1 MATHVFAG
9 GPRRGRTRM
18 SMVLKAGVTAAIEAV
33 SASANRMRAAQAED
47 SATTVI
53 VPLSRLHRFTLLARS
68 GPNASITATC
78 HSDASGAERARWA
91 KAGSR
96 AEIKSRAVSGLPGR
110 LPCLSRWGLL
120 GIVSRS
126 LGLTVL
132 PVKTFDREWTTR
144 MPALCKSLKYLE
156 LGRAR

>member
-1 MATHVFAG
+1 MTQGLEAAA
-9 GPRRGRTRM
+9 RRGRTRT
-18 SMVLKAGVTAAIEAV
+18 SRPLKPGVALAMGSS

-47 SATTVI
+47 SAITVI
-53 VPLSRLHRFTLLARS
+53 VPPSRLQRFTLLARS

-91 KAGSR
+91 RAGRR
-96 AEIKSRAVSGLPGR
+96 ADIKSRAVTGLPGR

-120 GIVSRS
+120 GIVSRP

-132 PVKTFDREWTTR
+132 PVKTFDRERTTR

-156 LGRAR
+156 PGRAR